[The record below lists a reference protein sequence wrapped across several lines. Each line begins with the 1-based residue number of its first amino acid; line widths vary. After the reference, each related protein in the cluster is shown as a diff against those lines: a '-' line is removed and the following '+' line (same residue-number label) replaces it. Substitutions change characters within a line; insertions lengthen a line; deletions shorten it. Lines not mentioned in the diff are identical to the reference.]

1 MPKKKNV
8 LKIRKSEKDYGNR
21 IFLPLNVTAFI
32 DFSEFPM
39 PPLCTQGRRYFKI
52 SFLKSMTTITMKNS
66 MYVIEMLNYYINVN
80 IV

>member
-8 LKIRKSEKDYGNR
+8 LKITKSEKDYGNR

-39 PPLCTQGRRYFKI
+39 PPLCTQGRRLFQNQF
-52 SFLKSMTTITMKNS
+52 S
-66 MYVIEMLNYYINVN
+66 
-80 IV
+80 